1 MCDAA
6 VSKHKLKSQIHL
18 LSFENCLLKHDFLTI
33 DNEILYLDS
42 ILDKAIRK
50 DTFHCLGDI
59 NFKSIYK
66 TCSNKIF
73 VLLVSPRQYNH
84 HHYTF

>member
-6 VSKHKLKSQIHL
+6 VSNHKLRSQIHL
-18 LSFENCLLKHDFLTI
+18 LSFENYLLKHDFLTI
-33 DNEILYLDS
+33 DNDIFY
-42 ILDKAIRK
+42 LDKAIRK

-59 NFKSIYK
+59 NFKSIKLAPIKFSYYWY
-66 TCSNKIF
+66 
-73 VLLVSPRQYNH
+73 LLSRQCYH